1 MSNGNPLA
9 TTGTYYNETMSATRK
24 AVATGSGMHEGE
36 NLQRKAQE
44 QNYRDEIRAQQMP
57 AQGGPQ
63 TQQAPGIMITGPQ
76 VMPRFQTILVE
87 RFREKLKARG
97 SRGIVGL
104 GRQFKIM
111 DDNGSGSLD
120 PYEFNKAI

>member
-1 MSNGNPLA
+1 MPAASSNQ
-9 TTGTYYNETMSATRK
+9 
-24 AVATGSGMHEGE
+24 GSGISI
-36 NLQRKAQE
+36 K
-44 QNYRDEIRAQQMP
+44 
-57 AQGGPQ
+57 GPQ
-63 TQQAPGIMITGPQ
+63 A
-76 VMPRFQTILVE
+76 MPRFQTILVE

-111 DDNGSGSLD
+111 DDNGSGTLD

>member
-1 MSNGNPLA
+1 
-9 TTGTYYNETMSATRK
+9 
-24 AVATGSGMHEGE
+24 
-36 NLQRKAQE
+36 
-44 QNYRDEIRAQQMP
+44 MP
-57 AQGGPQ
+57 ASANQSS
-63 TQQAPGIMITGPQ
+63 GISIKGPQ

-111 DDNGSGSLD
+111 DDNGSGTLD

>member
-1 MSNGNPLA
+1 MTAAASQQ
-9 TTGTYYNETMSATRK
+9 TGIMVK
-24 AVATGSGMHEGE
+24 
-36 NLQRKAQE
+36 
-44 QNYRDEIRAQQMP
+44 
-57 AQGGPQ
+57 GPQ
-63 TQQAPGIMITGPQ
+63 Q
-76 VMPRFQTILVE
+76 MPRFQSILVE

-97 SRGIVGL
+97 SRGIIGL